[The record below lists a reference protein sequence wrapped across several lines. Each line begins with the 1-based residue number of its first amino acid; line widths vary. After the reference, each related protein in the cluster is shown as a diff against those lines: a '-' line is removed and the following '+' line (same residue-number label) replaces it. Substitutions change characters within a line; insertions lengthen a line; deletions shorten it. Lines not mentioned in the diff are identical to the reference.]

1 MFNRI
6 EKELKK
12 RGITQTEFCKSLG
25 LSQGN
30 FNKWK
35 RGESKTWMK
44 HLPKISEMLGLSID
58 QLTGNQEQSKQEE
71 FYTKYS
77 TAPENIRKAIAI
89 LLNVTE

>member
-1 MFNRI
+1 MFDNI

-12 RGITQTEFCKSLG
+12 RNITQTEFCNALG

-30 FNKWK
+30 FTHWK
-35 RGESKTWMK
+35 QGKSKTWMK

-58 QLTGNQEQSKQEE
+58 QLTGNQEESKQEE

-77 TAPENIRKAIAI
+77 TAPENIKKAIAI